1 MASLIVIRIHP
12 VEPVDGPAFT
22 GYLNGL
28 TIKAWDLSTNS
39 PLEGVEVGTAT
50 YRAPENPA
58 LPWVPHPRTTIV
70 QHFSPVIAGQPPI
83 LPQPLSVATAV
94 IKVPDPPDHPEHLT
108 RDLRLEISRAGK
120 RIVHRQ
126 IYVNVPEA
134 NHAWPMHPADMPGL
148 GPSLFLALPAASL
161 DSQNPLELPANG
173 TPPRFTDLRTAVLD
187 VLGND
192 PGDPGIL
199 GALTPQQARHLAYE
213 IVWNRTLRPL
223 PLPDPYTT
231 NGKRSLEAMYTGR
244 KRDDDES
251 EQARRRFEGEQQ
263 AYYAKGNAE
272 AERLSGFVY
281 ALSTAVAAEA
291 DSRAA
296 ERAGLDFPVLLGPP
310 SPDVP
315 TGARYREAKVILTGL
330 DTLPEPRF
338 GVPAAYFY
346 VLSATMPTS
355 VTAAK
360 RYELALLAEPGQTRD
375 TLRAAVALGVL
386 EEEADQDGVGF
397 AVPLTGSPLANISQ
411 AARRLRALGAAT
423 GPAAALPASSVRSL
437 VESWLAV
444 KEESTEGFWAAPTSP
459 VAWGAPHL
467 ELVLTALTAGHGRL
481 ISAIKAFPVSSAA
494 QLAERTPAEW
504 RDRFGRPVDILLLP
518 PFITGGSPDDRVN
531 AFIRHVAKFFT
542 LRSEPGDREDPTP
555 GAPSRFREL
564 TDDPLTRFVG
574 FYDVSGPDPFVFG
587 TDWDRDRMRVAVADV
602 FPGDREARVWLEQLI
617 RTVDELVLLAG
628 AVDDEDLRF
637 SLMEALFA
645 RGFTSRDQV
654 RRTSAE
660 DFTRALTGTVAYD
673 LAHVIHEA
681 AGDADPNGRDGGF
694 VPVNPDGSLVDC
706 VPPDHLSPL
715 GPVAYLHELLRLSSR
730 STCEDPT
737 PGGDFSTLGD
747 LVAARRGPLGELR
760 ASEANLG
767 TPLPLIDLVN
777 ECLEAAAGSPGEPV
791 GAVHD
796 TSETQVTGD
805 RLHDPATLFAAVP
818 EHSTPATPVA
828 RPEAYDVL
836 RQDFS
841 APVLP
846 YSQALDINRTYLR
859 QLGTSRY
866 DTLRRFRR
874 DITEHVLDPV
884 AEPVGFQRHLWRY
897 PVRGDLAPEYLGI
910 TPEEATLL
918 YRAEIGTDPPGEAP
932 EPWELYGFPTQT
944 TGERHWTEAAVR
956 LDEFL
961 IRTGLTYCE
970 FLDLWRSR
978 FVIFH
983 NDPGGERNREG
994 DGSRFPDCEPCH
1006 LDDYRLRFTD
1016 PPDTAAALTRLAV
1029 FIRLRRS
1036 LSALPG
1042 GGYGFDRLRDICAV
1056 LGLYRP
1062 DGSINPDFLRQL
1074 AAFQILRDDFGLA
1087 LSAPGR
1093 DDEDDGSGSRR
1104 TPLLALWEGPEAT
1117 HWDWAVD
1124 ELLDQVQQHARARH
1138 GCGHRPPE
1146 FRKLLAENLDTL
1158 ARLAGFGPAPSGE
1171 GGPDDSWRAR
1181 PTHTLR
1187 FAEVL
1192 GKIYASDFGIGEILF
1207 LFTADDHLGGDDPFP
1222 LQPQNEALD
1231 SPLGLPDD
1239 ETGFSLWSLRDTLLA
1254 VEVTDEEAS
1263 AWTWPRIVHS
1273 LRDDFGFAPPIG
1285 GPDPLLVLGQHLF
1298 PTVLTAAG
1306 YQVSDM
1312 FRQYRTP
1319 LPLHETSPAMWNT
1332 PLDGPFRYDS
1342 ATEQLWTRIPLTDEA
1357 VIAKLSRIRQL
1368 KPGEQTAV
1376 QELYFRPRADLTPFA
1391 LVFGNPAESEERL
1404 LQEEDEERRWSWFQ
1418 AEFARFHARCA
1429 AIANHLSRHVR
1440 ARTGS
1445 GHTVGRTEDGGG
1457 ERNGLAWTLL
1467 RQLFADENRALGPWE
1482 SDSGAPPAVTWPDRP
1497 SGGAFAAL
1505 LGLVGTGLLGELTPD
1520 RESLIW
1526 RETRGPLSAFT
1537 SPQDA
1542 ANAAHVQ
1549 IPTVLPSLGL
1559 TLTEGQER
1567 FVRVRNGFALANPD
1581 GRPLG
1586 GAQGYTA
1593 RWSGQLLV
1601 DAEGPYDFLAGAPT
1615 PQGQPPDARAAQGK
1629 RWRVTLRRGQRSW
1642 VLLSHHWPDETAPA
1656 HCSGPLNLRRGV
1668 YRLTVELI
1676 QPSPEYDSPED
1687 VCPIVGGFEIKYAG
1701 PDSAGQAVTIPYERL
1716 FRDRKDQPLSDGLRA
1731 RGAAGDLLRLRF
1743 TSTLRD
1749 VRRTYQR
1756 AFKALLFAQRFGLRD
1771 DPMADDGQSE
1781 IGYLLAHP
1789 AEFSGRSS
1797 YRRGAGF
1804 AIHQAHFDV
1813 NLLPV
1818 KDNYHPPTPG
1828 QDRRARPTPRRQ
1840 QALFDWWERI
1850 FDYTAVRRATRR
1862 APEDPLWLLF
1872 HEAAENHPDD
1882 PAHLLRHMGVDLL
1895 HTRLVL
1901 RFHAGHA
1908 VTGLDLLDERWTVR
1922 VFHADRWVRAV
1933 RRDFLV
1939 DDIRTARPDLW
1950 AAVDP
1955 GETAAGESE
1964 SGNRN
1969 LTRFVRD
1976 GCIENGEPLR
1986 HADVQHLN
1994 DGLRERAR
2002 TALASHLCAMDRVR
2016 APDGTTV
2023 TEPGGL
2029 AEVLLIDVATGLC
2042 RRASRIEEAIGAVQL
2057 FVRRA
2062 LLGLE
2067 PRFTATPAFRRLWER
2082 SYANFA
2088 LWAAYTGRQVHRENW
2103 IDWDEFEHAHRS
2115 EAFRFLTDELR
2126 RSALTVAVPGG
2137 LEHWPGPRPPGHPGL
2152 TPLQAGEPAG
2162 IASINP
2168 AREGY
2173 DLLGTPERHA
2183 TPSWL
2188 SARALPSSPQTI
2200 ESRPDQARPDQARAV
2215 ESRPDENEGLST
2227 GSVAFP
2233 LWIEAAIRLGT
2244 RFVRVAAAAEP
2255 PASTRFVPR
2264 ADGDLDASD
2273 AMDTARCA
2281 CDCGSPHPPVI
2292 DEYYFWTVDARQ
2304 HEAQEQQ
2311 ADWDWHTAS
2320 AVPRLLHWDA
2330 ERTVWLAWCRVHN
2343 GQFTQPRRSAEAIRV
2358 ADGGGDL
2365 EFLGRTAD
2373 SLLFRIVSGVA
2384 PPHHPLAQTGFRYDL
2399 PTDEAFAL
2407 PLVVEP
2413 VEPPDPDD
2421 GYPGALPAY
2430 PYFGYHRPGA
2440 PPVPSSPYAIAVAAA
2455 GVLRTHCRYEAA
2467 LAWYDLAFSPL
2478 SSDARWWGAP
2488 EPEVSARRARRR
2500 SITLHYTE
2508 TLFQWGD
2515 AELARN
2521 TPESFEHAR
2530 LIFATAARLLGRRP
2544 RTLPARSPARTST
2557 VDRFI
2562 PLPAPINPR
2571 LLALYDQGADRL
2583 ALIESCLNAARLH
2596 NGDPERDM
2604 PYWGTGQPQDGRP
2617 CPDAVDRCAP
2627 HSPYRFVFLVQKAA
2641 ELAGEVRALG
2651 AALLAAHEKGD
2662 AEYLVS
2668 LRATQETQLLSL
2680 MTQVRQNQWRESD
2693 WQVQALRKT
2702 KEITQTRRNYY
2713 ALLIQNGLIS
2723 KEIEHENLTGT
2734 GMALRTA
2741 SNVTEGIAQVM
2752 SLIPDMF
2759 VGFPCNQIQPPV
2771 GSKLG
2776 GVFSAAARITNG
2788 LADIAS
2794 TTAGLRLT
2802 QSGWE
2807 RREEEWRH
2815 QVEVLDIEL
2824 EQVERQI
2831 LSAERRR
2838 DLALH
2843 ELNSHQ
2849 RQLEHSAEVRDYL
2862 RSKFTSHELYLH
2874 LQQETAALHHR
2885 MSELAFQVAHQ
2896 AQRAFNIEHGH
2907 TARDFLPR
2915 ERTAGLRESL
2925 LVGERL
2931 QLALRRMEHAYLDAN
2946 LREYELTKHFSLRR
2960 DFPLQFLLLQATG
2973 SCEIELDEWM
2983 FDQDHGHYLRRIKSV
2998 ALTIPCVVGP
3008 YAGVHCRLTL
3018 LSSRTRISPALTAP
3032 ATGCCPGGEPNN
3044 GYPALPDDPRI
3055 VHEYVATEAIATSTG
3070 QNDTGMFELN
3080 FRDERRLPF
3089 EFRGAVSRWRIDM
3102 RPENNRFDLDTVS
3115 DVVLHL
3121 NYTAREGGDVLRSA
3135 AEESSRRRLPGSGVR
3150 YFDVR
3155 YDMTAAWQDFRSGR
3169 RGEHHQWSGPAGT
3182 DSPGDHQGPDDR
3194 HGPGDRH
3201 GPVGRELA
3209 LRLGRSMFP
3218 FLPGGR
3224 DVRLTSVEIFFETV
3238 GVATPG
3244 EHHLLHFRA
3253 ASDHGRS
3260 PTDRCPP
3267 TEVRCVASVDRPG
3280 LFHGVLRDP
3289 ALGRHLSRAQERHLG
3304 SLSFP
3309 DRLPEVTR
3317 ILLLCGYEVC

>member
-1 MASLIVIRIHP
+1 MASLIVIRLHP
-12 VEPVDGPAFT
+12 VEPIDGPAFT

-28 TIKAWDLSTNS
+28 SIKAWDLTTNS
-39 PLEGVEVGTAT
+39 PLDGVEVGTAA

-58 LPWVPHPRTTIV
+58 VPWVPHPRTTIV
-70 QHFSPVIAGQPPI
+70 QHFSPLMAGQPPT

-108 RDLRLEISRAGK
+108 RDLRLEITRAGK

-126 IYVNVPEA
+126 IYLNVPEA

-173 TPPRFTDLRTAVLD
+173 TPPRFADLRTAVLD

-192 PGDPGIL
+192 PGNPGII
-199 GALTPQQARHLAYE
+199 GALTPQQARHIAYE
-213 IVWNRTLRPL
+213 IVWNRALRPL

-310 SPDVP
+310 DPEVP

-330 DTLPEPRF
+330 NVLPEPRF

-355 VTAAK
+355 VTADK
-360 RYELALLAEPGQTRD
+360 RYQLALLAEPGQTRD

-386 EEEADQDGVGF
+386 EEEADEDGVGF
-397 AVPLTGSPLANISQ
+397 VAPLTGSPLANISQ

-423 GPAAALPASSVRSL
+423 GPAATLPVASVRSL
-437 VESWLAV
+437 VESWLTV
-444 KEESTEGFWAAPTSP
+444 KEESTDGFWAAPTSP
-459 VAWGAPHL
+459 VQWAAPHL
-467 ELVLTALTAGHGRL
+467 ELVLTALTAGHARL
-481 ISAIKAFPVSSAA
+481 IAAIKAFPVSSAA

-504 RDRFGRPVDILLLP
+504 RERFGRPVDVLLLP

-542 LRSEPGDREDPTP
+542 LRTEPGDRDDPTP
-555 GAPSRFREL
+555 EGPPRFREL
-564 TDDPLTRFVG
+564 TDDPLNRFTG
-574 FYDVSGPDPFVFG
+574 FYDASGTDPFVFG
-587 TDWDRDRMRVAVADV
+587 TGWDRDRMRTAVIDV
-602 FPGDREARVWLEQLI
+602 FPGDRQARAWLEQLI
-617 RTVDELVLLAG
+617 HTIDELTLLA
-628 AVDDEDLRF
+628 ADVDDEDLSF
-637 SLMEALFA
+637 SVMEALYA
-645 RGFTSRDQV
+645 RGFTSRGQV
-654 RRTSAE
+654 RRTSVE
-660 DFTRALTGTVAYD
+660 EFTRALTGTIAYD
-673 LAHVIHEA
+673 LADVIHTA
-681 AGDADPNGRDGGF
+681 AGDSGANGGDEGF
-694 VPVNPDGSLVDC
+694 VPVNPGSLVDC
-706 VPPDHLSPL
+706 VPPEYLSPL

-730 STCEDPT
+730 STCDDPT
-737 PGGDFSTLGD
+737 PGGDFSTIGD
-747 LVAARRGPLGELR
+747 LVADRRGPLGELR
-760 ASEANLG
+760 ASDANLT

-777 ECLEAAAGSPGEPV
+777 ECLEEAAGHPDEPV

-796 TSETQVTGD
+796 TSGTQVAGH
-805 RLHDPATLFAAVP
+805 RMPNPHDPATLFAALP

-828 RPEAYDVL
+828 RPAAYEAL
-836 RQDFS
+836 RRDFS

-846 YSQALDINRTYLR
+846 YAQSLDVNRTYLR
-859 QLGTSRY
+859 QLRTSRY

-874 DITEHVLDPV
+874 DITEHVLDPA
-884 AEPVGFQRHLWRY
+884 AEPADFQRHLWRY

-918 YRAEIGTDPPGEAP
+918 YGADIGTGPGAGTP
-932 EPWELYGFPTQT
+932 ETWELYGFPEET
-944 TGERHWTEAAVR
+944 TGEWHWTDIAVR

-961 IRTGLTYCE
+961 ARTGLTYCE

-983 NDPGGERNREG
+983 NDPGGERDREEH
-994 DGSRFPDCEPCH
+994 GSRFPDCEPCH

-1016 PPDTAAALTRLAV
+1016 PPDTAAGLRRLAV
-1029 FIRLRRS
+1029 FIRLWRS
-1036 LSALPG
+1036 LTALPC
-1042 GGYGFDRLRDICAV
+1042 GGYAFDRLRDICEV
-1056 LGLYRP
+1056 LGLFRS
-1062 DGSINPDFLRQL
+1062 DGSAHPDFLRQL

-1087 LSAPGR
+1087 LAAPQHR
-1093 DDEDDGSGSRR
+1093 HDPEDDGSRR
-1104 TPLLALWEGPEAT
+1104 TPLLALWEGPEST
-1117 HWDWAVD
+1117 HWDWALD
-1124 ELLDQVQQHARARH
+1124 ELLDQVQQHARTRH
-1138 GCGHRPPE
+1138 RCGPRPPE
-1146 FRKLLAENLDTL
+1146 FRKLLAENLETL
-1158 ARLAGFGPAPSGE
+1158 ARLAGFGPTPSGE
-1171 GGPDDSWRAR
+1171 GGPDDSWHAR

-1192 GKIYASDFGIGEILF
+1192 GKIFASDFGIGELVF

-1239 ETGFSLWSLRDTLLA
+1239 ETGFSLWSLRDALLA
-1254 VEVTDEEAS
+1254 VEVTEEEAS
-1263 AWTWPRIVHS
+1263 AWTWPRITLS
-1273 LRDDFGFAPPIG
+1273 LHEDLGFTPPAG

-1306 YQVSDM
+1306 YQVSAAA
-1312 FRQYRTP
+1312 RQYRTA
-1319 LPLHETSPAMWNT
+1319 LLLHDTSPAMWNT
-1332 PLDGPFRYDS
+1332 PPDGPFRYDTS
-1342 ATEQLWTRIPLTDEA
+1342 AQQLWAQLPLTDEA

-1368 KPGEQTAV
+1368 KPTERAAV
-1376 QELYFRPRADLTPFA
+1376 QELYFRPRADLAPFA
-1391 LVFGNPAESEERL
+1391 LVFSNPAEAEERL
-1404 LQEEDEERRWSWFQ
+1404 LQEPDEQRRWSWFQ
-1418 AEFARFHARCA
+1418 AEYARFHARCGVIA
-1429 AIANHLSRHVR
+1429 AHLTRHVR
-1440 ARTGS
+1440 TRTGPGS
-1445 GHTVGRTEDGGG
+1445 TTERPGHHGHHGHHRSHAGHAGHAGHD
-1457 ERNGLAWTLL
+1457 GLAWTLL
-1467 RQLFADENRALGPWE
+1467 RRLFADENRATGPWE
-1482 SDSGAPPAVTWPDRP
+1482 SDSGAPPAVTWPDQP

-1505 LGLVGTGLLGELTPD
+1505 LGLTGTGLLGELTPAGGT
-1520 RESLIW
+1520 LLW

-1537 SPQDA
+1537 SPDDALNA
-1542 ANAAHVQ
+1542 ANVQ

-1559 TLTEGQER
+1559 TLTEDQER
-1567 FVRVRNGFALANPD
+1567 FVRARNGFALANPD
-1581 GRPLG
+1581 GRLLG
-1586 GAQGYTA
+1586 GAEGYTA
-1593 RWSGQLLV
+1593 RWTGQLLV
-1601 DAEGPYDFLAGAPT
+1601 DEEGRYEFLAGAPT
-1615 PQGQPPDARAAQGK
+1615 PNGQAPDTRATHGK
-1629 RWRVTLRRGQRSW
+1629 RWRVSLRRGQRSW
-1642 VLLSHHWPDETAPA
+1642 VVLSHCWPDETAPPD
-1656 HCSGPLNLRRGV
+1656 CSGPLNLRRGV
-1668 YRLTVELI
+1668 HQLTVELV
-1676 QPSPEYDSPED
+1676 QPPPEYDSPDD
-1687 VCPIVGGFEIKYAG
+1687 VCPTIGGFEIKYAG
-1701 PDSAGQAVTIPYERL
+1701 PDSGGLPVTIPYERL

-1731 RGAAGDLLRLRF
+1731 LGSAGDLLRLRF

-1749 VRRTYQR
+1749 IRRTYQR
-1756 AFKALLFAQRFGLRD
+1756 AFKALLFAHRFQLSN
-1771 DPMADDGQSE
+1771 DPVADDGQSE

-1789 AEFSGRSS
+1789 VEFTGRSS

-1804 AIHQAHFDV
+1804 AIHRAHFDI

-1818 KDNYHPPTPG
+1818 QDNYHPPAPG

-1850 FDYTAVRRATRR
+1850 FDYTAVRRATHR
-1862 APEDPLWLLF
+1862 APEAPLWLLF

-1901 RFHAGHA
+1901 RFHDGHS
-1908 VTGLDLLDERWTVR
+1908 VTGADLLDERWAVR

-1933 RRDFLV
+1933 RKNFLV

-1950 AAVDP
+1950 AAIDP
-1955 GETAAGESE
+1955 GATATGESE
-1964 SGNRN
+1964 SGNHH

-1986 HADVQHLN
+1986 HIDVQRLN

-2002 TALASHLCAMDRVR
+2002 AALTAYLCAMDRVTG
-2016 APDGTTV
+2016 PDGTPV
-2023 TEPGGL
+2023 AEPGRL
-2029 AEVLLIDVATGLC
+2029 SEVLLIDVAAGPC
-2042 RRASRIEEAIGAVQL
+2042 RRASRIEEAISAVQL
-2057 FVRRA
+2057 YVRRA

-2067 PRFTATPAFRRLWER
+2067 PRFTATPAFRQLWER
-2082 SYANFA
+2082 CFANFG
-2088 LWAAYTGRQVHRENW
+2088 LWATYTGRQVYRENW
-2103 IDWDEFEHAHRS
+2103 IDWEEFEHAHRS

-2126 RSALTVAVPGG
+2126 RSALTIAVPGG
-2137 LEHWPGPRPPGHPGL
+2137 LEHWPGPRPPDHPGL
-2152 TPLQAGEPAG
+2152 TPLQATEPAG
-2162 IASINP
+2162 IASLSP

-2188 SARALPSSPQTI
+2188 STRALPPSPRTDGAGT
-2200 ESRPDQARPDQARAV
+2200 EAARPDRD
-2215 ESRPDENEGLST
+2215 DERRTEDAPSGETVDL
-2227 GSVAFP
+2227 P

-2255 PASTRFVPR
+2255 PASTRFVPH
-2264 ADGDLDASD
+2264 ADGDPDTI
-2273 AMDTARCA
+2273 DTARCD
-2281 CDCGSPHPPVI
+2281 CDCGNSHPPVV
-2292 DEYYFWTVDARQ
+2292 DEYYFWTVDTRQ
-2304 HEAQEQQ
+2304 YEEQDQQ
-2311 ADWDWHTAS
+2311 ADWEWHTAS

-2330 ERTVWLAWCRVHN
+2330 ERAVWLAWCRVHN
-2343 GQFTQPRRSAEAIRV
+2343 GQFTQPRRSAEAIRI

-2373 SLLFRIVSGVA
+2373 SLAFRITAGIA
-2384 PPHHPLAQTGFRYDL
+2384 PPHHPLAPTGFRYDL
-2399 PTDEAFAL
+2399 PTDEAIAL
-2407 PLVVEP
+2407 PLVIDP
-2413 VEPPDPDD
+2413 VDPPDPES

-2440 PPVPSSPYAIAVAAA
+2440 PPVPSSPYAMAVATA
-2455 GVLRTHCRYEAA
+2455 GLLRTHCRYDAA
-2467 LAWYDLAFSPL
+2467 LSWYDLAFAPL
-2478 SSDARWWGAP
+2478 SSDARWQERW
-2488 EPEVSARRARRR
+2488 ESDDSAERARRR

-2508 TLFQWGD
+2508 TLLQWGD

-2521 TPESFEHAR
+2521 TTESFEQAR
-2530 LIFATAARLLGRRP
+2530 LIFDTVARLLGRRP
-2544 RTLPARSPARTST
+2544 RTLPARPPARPPT
-2557 VDRFI
+2557 VEGFD

-2583 ALIESCLNAARLH
+2583 ALIQSCLNAARLH

-2604 PYWGTGQPQDGRP
+2604 PYWGTEQPKDGRS
-2617 CPDAVDRCAP
+2617 CPDGADRCAP
-2627 HSPYRFVFLVQKAA
+2627 HSPYRFAFLVQKAV

-2662 AEYLVS
+2662 AEYLAS

-2680 MTQVRQNQWRESD
+2680 ATQVRQNQWRESD
-2693 WQVQALRKT
+2693 WQVQALGKT

-2807 RREEEWRH
+2807 RREEEWHH

-2831 LSAERRR
+2831 LAAERRR
-2838 DLALH
+2838 DIALH

-2862 RSKFTSHELYLH
+2862 RSKFTSHDLYLH

-2885 MSELAFQVAHQ
+2885 MTELAFHVAHQ
-2896 AQRAFNIEHGH
+2896 AQRAFNIERGH
-2907 TARDFLPR
+2907 TARDFLPE
-2915 ERTAGLRESL
+2915 ERSVELRESL
-2925 LVGERL
+2925 VVGERL
-2931 QLALRRMEHAYLDAN
+2931 QLALRRMEHAYLDEN

-2983 FDQDHGHYLRRIKSV
+2983 FDQDHGHYLRRIRNV

-3008 YAGVHCRLTL
+3008 YAGVHGRLTL
-3018 LSSRTRISPALTAP
+3018 LSSRTRTSPALRPP
-3032 ATGCCPGGEPNN
+3032 AAGCCPDGEPSN
-3044 GYPALPDDPRI
+3044 GYRALPDDPRI
-3055 VHEYVATEAIATSTG
+3055 VNEYVATEAIATSTG

-3080 FRDERRLPF
+3080 FRDERKLPF
-3089 EFRGAVSRWRIDM
+3089 EFRGAVSRWRIEM
-3102 RPENNRFDLDTVS
+3102 RPENNRFDLDTVA

-3121 NYTAREGGDVLRSA
+3121 NYTAREGGDGLRTA

-3155 YDMTAAWQDFRSGR
+3155 YDMTAAWQDFRSG
-3169 RGEHHQWSGPAGT
+3169 
-3182 DSPGDHQGPDDR
+3182 DR
-3194 HGPGDRH
+3194 HGTA
-3201 GPVGRELA
+3201 GRELA

-3224 DVRLTSVEIFFETV
+3224 DVRITSVEIFFEAAD
-3238 GVATPG
+3238 ATPG
-3244 EHHLLHFRA
+3244 EHHLLHFTPTPE
-3253 ASDHGRS
+3253 HGRS
-3260 PTDRCPP
+3260 PADRCPP
-3267 TEVRCVASVDRPG
+3267 TEVRCVASADWPG
-3280 LFHGVLRDP
+3280 LFHGVLQDP
-3289 ALGRHLSRAQERHLG
+3289 ALDRRLSRAEERHLG
-3304 SLSFP
+3304 SFSFP
-3309 DRLPEVTR
+3309 GRLPEVTR
-3317 ILLLCGYEVC
+3317 VLLLCGYEVC